1 LTRPRISFILHVVAQ
16 RADAVGQ
23 ESDAIREQL
32 LDAAA
37 RVFARQGYD
46 GTRILDIVR
55 EAGVSTGAVYGRFR
69 SKNELL
75 REAVLSRSVAHPPAE
90 GPDRVADMLVRGAGS
105 VRRRSLSDAEAMRLE
120 ALVVARR
127 DPEVAQALADAEVEL
142 RKRISPVVRAA
153 MDDGTVAPDLD
164 PEAVFFFVRIVS
176 MGLMLHRGSGLP
188 GPPADGWDALIA
200 RIVASFG
207 TTPGSPIAAS
217 PSSTPKGA
225 TP

>member
-1 LTRPRISFILHVVAQ
+1 MAQ
-16 RADAVGQ
+16 RADAVVPAA
-23 ESDAIREQL
+23 DPLREQL

-55 EAGVSTGAVYGRFR
+55 EAGVSTGAIYGRFR

-75 REAVLSRSVAHPPAE
+75 REAVVSRSIERMPAD
-90 GPDRVADMLVRGAGS
+90 GPDRVADLLVRGAT

-127 DPEVAQALADAEVEL
+127 EPDVAQALADAETEL
-142 RKRISPVVRAA
+142 RRRVAPLVQAA
-153 MDDGTVAPDLD
+153 IDDGTIAPDLD

-207 TTPGSPIAAS
+207 DTPNSPI
-217 PSSTPKGA
+217 PSNPLSSAQGA
-225 TP
+225 L

>member
-1 LTRPRISFILHVVAQ
+1 MD
-16 RADAVGQ
+16 RAVDPL
-23 ESDAIREQL
+23 REQL

-75 REAVLSRSVAHPPAE
+75 REAVVSRSIERMPPE
-90 GPDRVADMLVRGAGS
+90 GTDRVADLLVRGAT

-127 DPEVAQALADAEVEL
+127 EPDVAQALADAETEL
-142 RKRISPVVRAA
+142 RRRVAPLVQAA
-153 MDDGTVAPDLD
+153 IDDGTIAPDLD
-164 PEAVFFFVRIVS
+164 AEAVFFFVRIVS

-207 TTPGSPIAAS
+207 DTPDSPT
-217 PSSTPKGA
+217 PTNPPSTPKGA
-225 TP
+225 S

>member
-1 LTRPRISFILHVVAQ
+1 VTAQ
-16 RADAVGQ
+16 RADAVIR
-23 ESDAIREQL
+23 EADPLREQL

-55 EAGVSTGAVYGRFR
+55 EAGISTGAVYGRFR

-75 REAVLSRSVAHPPAE
+75 REAVVSRSVERTHLDGA
-90 GPDRVADMLVRGAGS
+90 DRVADMLVRGAT

-127 DPEVAQALADAEVEL
+127 DPEVAQALADAEAEL
-142 RKRISPVVRAA
+142 RRRVAPFVQAA
-153 MDDGTVAPDLD
+153 IDDGTVAPDLD

-188 GPPADGWDALIA
+188 GPPAEGWDALIA

-207 TTPGSPIAAS
+207 ASSDSAS
-217 PSSTPKGA
+217 PSKSSSTTKGA
-225 TP
+225 P

>member
-1 LTRPRISFILHVVAQ
+1 VTAQ
-16 RADAVGQ
+16 RADAVVR
-23 ESDAIREQL
+23 EHDPLREQL

-55 EAGVSTGAVYGRFR
+55 EAGTSTGAVYGRFR

-75 REAVLSRSVAHPPAE
+75 REAVVSRSVAPAHLD
-90 GPDRVADMLVRGAGS
+90 GGDRVADMLVRGAT
-105 VRRRSLSDAEAMRLE
+105 VRRTRLSDAEAMRLE

-127 DPEVAQALADAEVEL
+127 EPDVAQALADSEADL
-142 RKRISPVVRAA
+142 RMRIAPLVQAA
-153 MDDGTVAPDLD
+153 IDDGTIAPDLD

-188 GPPADGWDALIA
+188 GPPVEGWDALIA

-207 TTPGSPIAAS
+207 RSVDPASSTS
-217 PSSTPKGA
+217 PSTSKGA
-225 TP
+225 S

>member
-1 LTRPRISFILHVVAQ
+1 VTAE
-16 RADAVGQ
+16 RADAIVR
-23 ESDAIREQL
+23 EHDPLREQL

-75 REAVLSRSVAHPPAE
+75 REAVVSRSIA
-90 GPDRVADMLVRGAGS
+90 GTRLDGGDRVADMLVRGAT

-127 DPEVAQALADAEVEL
+127 DPDVAQALAEAEAEL
-142 RKRISPVVRAA
+142 RMRIAPLVQAA
-153 MDDGTVAPDLD
+153 IDDGTVAPDLD

-188 GPPADGWDALIA
+188 GPPAEGWDALIA

-207 TTPGSPIAAS
+207 TSPDS
-217 PSSTPKGA
+217 PLHSNPSPNAKGA
-225 TP
+225 P

>member
-1 LTRPRISFILHVVAQ
+1 MTTQQVEAVA
-16 RADAVGQ
+16 REHDPL
-23 ESDAIREQL
+23 REQL

-75 REAVLSRSVAHPPAE
+75 REAVVSRSVARTHLD
-90 GPDRVADMLVRGAGS
+90 GGDRVADMLVRGAT
-105 VRRRSLSDAEAMRLE
+105 VRRHSLSDAEAMRLE

-127 DPEVAQALADAEVEL
+127 EPDVAQALADAEDEL
-142 RKRISPVVRAA
+142 RLRIAPLVQAA
-153 MDDGTVAPDLD
+153 IDDGTVAPDLD
-164 PEAVFFFVRIVS
+164 PEAVFFFVRIVG

-188 GPPADGWDALIA
+188 GPPVEGWDALIA

-207 TTPGSPIAAS
+207 AS
-217 PSSTPKGA
+217 PDSPVSSKSPSTTQGA
-225 TP
+225 P

>member
-1 LTRPRISFILHVVAQ
+1 MTAQ
-16 RADAVGQ
+16 RADAVVR
-23 ESDAIREQL
+23 EHDPLREQL

-55 EAGVSTGAVYGRFR
+55 EAGTSTGAVYGRFR

-75 REAVLSRSVAHPPAE
+75 REAVVSRSVARTHLD
-90 GPDRVADMLVRGAGS
+90 GGDRVADMLVRGAT
-105 VRRRSLSDAEAMRLE
+105 VRRTKLSDTEAMRLE

-127 DPEVAQALADAEVEL
+127 EPDVAQALADAEADL
-142 RKRISPVVRAA
+142 RMRIAPLVQAA
-153 MDDGTVAPDLD
+153 IDDGTIAPDLD

-188 GPPADGWDALIA
+188 GPPVEGWDALIA

-207 TTPGSPIAAS
+207 SSVDPAS
-217 PSSTPKGA
+217 PSTSPSTTKGA
-225 TP
+225 P

>member
-1 LTRPRISFILHVVAQ
+1 VVAQ
-16 RADAVGQ
+16 RADAVVR
-23 ESDAIREQL
+23 EADPLREQL

-75 REAVLSRSVAHPPAE
+75 REAVVSRSVERRPPE
-90 GPDRVADMLVRGAGS
+90 GTDRVADLLVRGAT

-127 DPEVAQALADAEVEL
+127 EPDVAEALADAETEL
-142 RKRISPVVRAA
+142 RRRVAPLVQAA

-207 TTPGSPIAAS
+207 NTPASPI
-217 PSSTPKGA
+217 PSNPPSTPKGA
-225 TP
+225 S

>member
-1 LTRPRISFILHVVAQ
+1 VV
-16 RADAVGQ
+16 RAADPL
-23 ESDAIREQL
+23 REQL

-75 REAVLSRSVAHPPAE
+75 REAVVSRSIERMPPE
-90 GPDRVADMLVRGAGS
+90 GTDRVADLLVRGAT
-105 VRRRSLSDAEAMRLE
+105 VRHRSLSDAEAMRLE

-127 DPEVAQALADAEVEL
+127 EPDVAQALADAETEL
-142 RKRISPVVRAA
+142 HRRVAPLVQAA
-153 MDDGTVAPDLD
+153 VDDGTVAPDLD

-188 GPPADGWDALIA
+188 GPPAEGWDALIA

-207 TTPGSPIAAS
+207 DTPDSPN
-217 PSSTPKGA
+217 PSNPTSTPKGA
-225 TP
+225 S